1 MRYKPE
7 YKQQKR
13 QELLHISGQLAKQN
27 GFAATGVD
35 SFMKVAGVTSGAF
48 YSHFSSKQDLFKALI
63 ETELQHSFA
72 HWDNNP
78 HQTVAEWVDFED
90 VPDDSEG
97 LSLTREMML
106 CFRDIMNASESTCLH
121 D

>member
-1 MRYKPE
+1 MY
-7 YKQQKR
+7 KR
-13 QELLHISGQLAKQN
+13 QDEGDAMRLDEEELAC
-27 GFAATGVD
+27 
-35 SFMKVAGVTSGAF
+35 
-48 YSHFSSKQDLFKALI
+48 
-63 ETELQHSFA
+63 
-72 HWDNNP
+72 
-78 HQTVAEWVDFED
+78 AEWVDFED